1 MFREGE
7 KIIYGS
13 NGVCTVE
20 EIGVPPFAKK
30 GEDRLYYKLRPA
42 GGTETI
48 YAPVDGPVFMRPVMS
63 RQEAEDLIA
72 RMPKIQEQVCT
83 SHSIAL
89 LRQQYDA
96 FFQSHNCETYVRLV
110 KGVYLKGQQGKKLG
124 QTDQRYMKRA
134 EDVLYGELAAALDI
148 PMEEVPDYIRTT
160 LATTEDAG

>member
-13 NGVCTVE
+13 NGVCMVE
-20 EIGVPPFAKK
+20 KVGVPPFAKK
-30 GEDRLYYKLRPA
+30 GENRLYYKLRLA

-48 YAPVDGPVFMRPVMS
+48 YAPVDGPVFMRPVIS

-72 RMPKIQEQVCT
+72 RMPEIQEQICT